1 MTDYVSQ
8 DDVNFS
14 TWLEINMNKHNI
26 CASDVARGIEVNR
39 STISLWRS
47 EKQSPRAEYVSRL
60 AVVFSELKTSEWLKQ
75 EEEKVQ
81 TLERCSSPSIHEIK
95 WYKKKSQNNIL
106 NEILFSVHVSEMRRS
121 R

>member
-14 TWLEINMNKHNI
+14 TWLEINMKKHNI

-47 EKQSPRAEYVSRL
+47 EKQSPRADLVARL
-60 AVVFSELKTSEWLKQ
+60 ATFFSAFGVESRNYL
-75 EEEKVQ
+75 V
-81 TLERCSSPSIHEIK
+81 R
-95 WYKKKSQNNIL
+95 
-106 NEILFSVHVSEMRRS
+106 EILFSVHVSEMRRS